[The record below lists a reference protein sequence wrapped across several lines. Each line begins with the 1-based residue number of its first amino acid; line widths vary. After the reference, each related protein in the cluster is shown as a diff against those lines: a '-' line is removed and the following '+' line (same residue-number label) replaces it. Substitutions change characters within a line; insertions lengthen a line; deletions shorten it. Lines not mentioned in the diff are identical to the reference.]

1 MKNIFYIIISFL
13 AFITINSCEDHLDSV
28 PFSFVS
34 PDNFYKSAGEAEIGL
49 NGVYSILTAGS
60 VQNFGNASGYRR
72 GLMFMLNGATDEAIL
87 RNNFNN
93 ITFSV
98 WGNASF
104 TSESELINENWF
116 FFYAGINRAN
126 ILIDRLQNIND
137 FTDNRKIEIEAEARV
152 LKGFYHMIL
161 SMMHGGI
168 PVYNTPIHDPNQER
182 QTIEAVYEQILSD
195 FEFGY
200 QNLQARGLRE
210 SSINKFTAAGLL
222 VKAHS
227 YLASFKK
234 TGSVSFQDLEIN
246 SFDWVDADDHYRKA
260 LDYTTEIVN
269 QSGYELIP
277 EYDNLFRETT
287 KSFQYRECL
296 FTAEAST
303 DAAQNVITVLV
314 NGFIPQGNMNVT
326 GGGFGWYRPTSEL
339 WNKYTDGDI
348 RFKHNLTGN
357 LPPSSAQEIV
367 GGVNYYIPREI
378 QSPNTGLYCIGKYRM
393 MDPKEKVVAP
403 FASATSL
410 PLLRYADIL
419 LLRAEAQFFLGD
431 EPSARNTL
439 TTLRQRAVSTTI
451 SVQNLNL
458 AYAKPDF
465 LEELL
470 DERSRELCFENWRRI
485 DLARFHKYD
494 ETIQN
499 LSETDGFYNIRT
511 APIIRNNWRPERIWI
526 PIPLQQRDLNQ
537 NLIQN
542 NGY

>member
-1 MKNIFYIIISFL
+1 MKKILYYTLISL

-28 PFSFVS
+28 PFSFAS
-34 PDNFYKSAGEAEIGL
+34 PDNFYKSAEEVEIGL

-72 GLMFMLNGATDEAIL
+72 GLMFMLNGATDEAVL
-87 RNNFNN
+87 TRNFNN

-104 TSESELINENWF
+104 TSESTFINENWF

-126 ILIDRLQNIND
+126 ILIDRLQNID
-137 FTDNRKIEIEAEARV
+137 GFEENRKIEIEAEARV
-152 LKGFYHMIL
+152 LRGFYHMIL

-168 PVYNTPIHDPNQER
+168 PVYNTPLQDPNQER
-182 QTIEAVYEQILSD
+182 QSIATVYEQILSD

-200 QNLQARGLRE
+200 QNLQPRGPRE
-210 SSINKFTAAGLL
+210 SSINKYTAAGLL
-222 VKAHS
+222 VKAHT

-234 TGSVSFQDLEIN
+234 TGSVSFQDLPIN
-246 SFDWVDADDHYRKA
+246 SFDWVDADSHYQKA
-260 LDYTTEIVN
+260 LDYTTEIIN
-269 QSGYELIP
+269 QSGYELIT

-314 NGFIPQGNMNVT
+314 NAFIPQGNRNIN

-339 WNKYTDGDI
+339 WNKYTNGDI

-357 LPPSSAQEIV
+357 FSGPIGQEIV
-367 GGVNYYIPREI
+367 DGVNYYIPREI
-378 QSPNTGLYCIGKYRM
+378 QSPNTGLLCIGKYRM
-393 MDPKEKVVAP
+393 VDPDEKVIAP
-403 FASATSL
+403 WASGTTL
-410 PLLRYADIL
+410 PLLRFADIL
-419 LLRAEAQFFLGD
+419 LLRAEAQYFLGD
-431 EPSARNTL
+431 EAAGRNTL
-439 TTLRQRAVSTTI
+439 TTLRQRSSSQTA
-451 SVQNLNL
+451 SVQDLNA
-458 AYAKPDF
+458 AYAKADF
-465 LEELL
+465 LTELL

-485 DLARFHKYD
+485 DLARFHKFD

-499 LSETDGFYNIRT
+499 LSETEGFYNVTTVPVIK
-511 APIIRNNWRPERIWI
+511 NNWRPERIWI